1 MGYIHKGKVSI
12 NGIVDPDSIL
22 IDAEELKVYPEDDG
36 LQIVDYVK
44 GDFEWWYFDI
54 SDQVSGWLLKIVI
67 HIGTDP
73 PRTRVFPQI
82 AVSVNTPQNSK

>member
-12 NGIVDPDSIL
+12 IGTVDPDSIL

-44 GDFEWWYFDI
+44 GDL
-54 SDQVSGWLLKIVI
+54 SGGILI
-67 HIGTDP
+67 
-73 PRTRVFPQI
+73 
-82 AVSVNTPQNSK
+82 